1 MKSSGENWRGGKGGA
16 SSPDTPQARSS
27 GTDRT
32 HSCPDAPAL
41 DKGRLP
47 QPLPTRDQAKPPRSS
62 PGRLLRLALLTC
74 SSCQPPSVPFCAEWT
89 ATSRSAPPF
98 PVFPGLHTYHPQHKQ
113 TPGRASPLIPPPA
126 SHPRRLR
133 TPRPDASTPCPRR
146 GTRKRTVLDGTRT
159 TQWAERRLWEEREGA
174 GKKAGLLPPGDLIGY
189 RFPRKPQPPPLVP
202 PAPPAIT
209 TVKPKRVGFLIVRLK
224 LLGPGCA
231 ENGKH

>member
-1 MKSSGENWRGGKGGA
+1 MGRFDLKSSGENWRGKGGA

-62 PGRLLRLALLTC
+62 PGRLLRPALLTC

-126 SHPRRLR
+126 SHPRRACAHPAP
-133 TPRPDASTPCPRR
+133 TPAGPAPSGARASVQC
-146 GTRKRTVLDGTRT
+146 
-159 TQWAERRLWEEREGA
+159 
-174 GKKAGLLPPGDLIGY
+174 LPE
-189 RFPRKPQPPPLVP
+189 
-202 PAPPAIT
+202 PAPPNGQ
-209 TVKPKRVGFLIVRLK
+209 RGGSGR
-224 LLGPGCA
+224 
-231 ENGKH
+231 NGKGRGKERGFSRREI